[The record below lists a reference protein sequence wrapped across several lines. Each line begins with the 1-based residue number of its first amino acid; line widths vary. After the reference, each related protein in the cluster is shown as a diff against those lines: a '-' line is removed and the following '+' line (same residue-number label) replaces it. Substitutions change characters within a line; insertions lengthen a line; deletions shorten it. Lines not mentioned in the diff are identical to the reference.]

1 MIVFHRICVQVLSK
15 AFDTSLGGRNFDK
28 LLLKHFA
35 AEFKT
40 KYKID
45 VLSNPRAK
53 IRLTNECEK
62 LKKLMSANATPIPM
76 NIECLMNDKD
86 VSGRMK
92 RLASL
97 VCLSLCL
104 LSQVVVKLYFGIA
117 GKTFRSYARILLRE

>member
-97 VCLSLCL
+97 SVCCHKCL
-104 LSQVVVKLYFGIA
+104 
-117 GKTFRSYARILLRE
+117 